1 MKSLSFSATI
11 LFAGAFLLT
20 LSLQSH
26 PANSQTSMKYVT
38 PSETNPEPATSAIN
52 KKAIKS
58 FNRKY
63 STKAPVKWFASGDM
77 QEAYFV
83 EDGKQNRVYY
93 KPNGTW
99 FRTLTSYDGS
109 ILDSDIKSLVMQKF
123 NKYEI
128 TNVTEV
134 HEGTMHAYFVN
145 IDAPKEFK
153 QLIVYE
159 GEVWVHQQFR
169 KQ

>member
-1 MKSLSFSATI
+1 MKPLSYFSSIA
-11 LFAGAFLLT
+11 AAFLLT
-20 LSLQSH
+20 LSLQSE

-38 PSETNPEPATSAIN
+38 PAEPEAKPETSGIN

-58 FNRKY
+58 FGRDY
-63 STKAPVKWFASGDM
+63 ATTAPVKWFDFGNM

-93 KPNGTW
+93 KPNGRW

-109 ILDSDIKSLVMQKF
+109 LLESDIKSLVTQNF
-123 NKYEI
+123 RNYQI

-134 HEGTMHAYFVN
+134 REGIMLAYFIN

-159 GEVWVHQQFR
+159 GEVWVHQQFK